1 MQHVTWTNQAWQEQ
15 THAGPW
21 TIRWARRPSGA
32 IRGKVGRVTVA
43 RITETFDGL
52 EIHSLLPAEN
62 GSAALERRTTWEDAQ
77 QRAGELLLD
86 FFVRLTDKSP

>member
-1 MQHVTWTNQAWQEQ
+1 M
-15 THAGPW
+15 
-21 TIRWARRPSGA
+21 
-32 IRGKVGRVTVA
+32 A